1 MNSPYLKQIR
11 EMLAGVEKFIYDDQL
26 SPRQIGSYLIGGVM
40 LQDDYDMLI
49 DVCQELEVL
58 AEQGSDLEV
67 MDDDSPYLALML
79 AKARAT
85 FELIKFKVDESRLEK
100 KRRWVAIFKA
110 IDENYYHKEALAAAV
125 LTFADVGELDLA
137 FGRFIA
143 NQMKRHAENIQ
154 DDELTEAAKNESFQ
168 ALYQMTEWMKAW
180 SESGDPEV
188 RGPKIRDIQ

>member
-1 MNSPYLKQIR
+1 MSEAYYQQIR

-26 SPRQIGSYLIGGVM
+26 SPRQIGSYLIGDVM

-85 FELIKFKVDESRLEK
+85 FELIKLKVGESMLQK
-100 KRRWVAIFKA
+100 KRRWAAIFKA
-110 IDENYYHKEALAAAV
+110 IDEDYYHKEALAAAV
-125 LTFADVGELDLA
+125 LTFTDVGELDLA
-137 FGRFIA
+137 FGGFIA

-168 ALYQMTEWMKAW
+168 ALYQMTEWMKVW